1 MSWFK
6 VDDGFYDHPKVA
18 ALQELSGGPEA
29 IALWVLAGSWCSRYS
44 TQGVT
49 PTSRVTR
56 LGFVT
61 RDAADLLVKVGLWV
75 THEDGYQFHDWGK
88 YQPCNSSESR
98 KKAVSRASSKRHRDR
113 LRDASPEKASDG
125 HVTRHASRTR
135 AFSRP
140 DPSLIKSSNEDSS
153 DKPLDA
159 ALSESGSASAD
170 VRRVFEAWVTGFWSG
185 RGQRP
190 KLDDK
195 RRKRIRARLKT
206 FTVDQLCEAL
216 GRVDA
221 WYVEQGHTGLET
233 LLRDDAQVEKHLGAL
248 KREKPANG
256 SSGPPKPIPE
266 YRDPDKPHE
275 PPRKRVSLQE
285 AMGDWRPS

>member
-6 VDDGFYDHPKVA
+6 VDDGFYDHPKVSE
-18 ALQELSGGPEA
+18 LQETEGGHEA

-75 THEDGYQFHDWGK
+75 THEDGYQFHDWRK
-88 YQPCNSSESR
+88 YQPSNSAESR
-98 KKAVSRASSKRHRDR
+98 RKAVSRASSKKHRDR

-125 HVTRHASRTR
+125 HVTCHASRTR

-153 DKPLDA
+153 
-159 ALSESGSASAD
+159 ESDSASAD
-170 VRRVFEAWVTGFWSG
+170 VRRVFDAWVSGFWSG

-195 RRKRIRARLKT
+195 RRRRIRARLKN
-206 FTVDQLCEAL
+206 FTADQLCEAL
-216 GRVDA
+216 GRVDG
-221 WYVEQGHTGLET
+221 WYLEQGHTGLET

-248 KREKPANG
+248 KRDKPSNG

-266 YRDPDKPHE
+266 FRHPDKPPE
-275 PPRKRVSLQE
+275 PPQKRVSLQE